1 MLQSWKK
8 VEGSDRITVLALL
21 VFCLVML
28 VGLFLV
34 R

>member
-8 VEGSDRITVLALL
+8 VEGSDRITILALAI
-21 VFCLVML
+21 FCLIAL
-28 VGLFLV
+28 VGLFLI

>member
-21 VFCLVML
+21 VFCLAMV
-28 VGLFLV
+28 VGLFLM